1 MPHVFHIFYL
11 CWPKRDFDSDLE
23 NLETNEP
30 LSGTIRLRRT
40 MIYHYEDMSTI
51 LLVDKNNM
59 MLH

>member
-1 MPHVFHIFYL
+1 MFSTYFTSVGQ
-11 CWPKRDFDSDLE
+11 RDFDSDLE
-23 NLETNEP
+23 NLETNES